1 MASNNTVPVSSAN
14 NGNSVQVTNIK
25 SEYYA
30 NIAKEYAQQAE
41 QYCEDVQ
48 EYADAAKTELTQIKN
63 AAISEMSSEADEKV
77 LLAQSWAVKMDGI
90 VNGEDYS
97 SKYYARQSQ
106 SSAETAESLLTEV
119 ETAHSDALQAIS
131 TAQTTAVGAVDTAKT
146 TAVSSIDTAK
156 SAAITGIETAGESA
170 VDEVNTAKTAALS
183 DITSEKNSAIT
194 EIESYTEIAQNWAAK
209 TDAPVEND
217 LYSAKYYADMAG
229 ETVDTALENINT
241 AKAAALND
249 ISTQKNSAINDINSE
264 KSTVIST
271 IETAENEAVTE
282 ITSKHTTAVNEIEQ
296 DRSDAVGEI
305 SGLKTSAVNEISG
318 YVTEAENWAT
328 KMDAPV
334 EDSLYS
340 AKYYARQASDIVA
353 GGVSQATENI
363 LGGAKIATAADMTT
377 GTDDTKMVT
386 PLKAKGFIDE
396 CLSNFEQEAV
406 LPSGGMTGQIL
417 CKKSDLDYDAE
428 WTDGLVPDTV
438 QLKEDQG
445 LSTSNKTVVGAIN
458 EIKNNVDGMIITPDS
473 TYSNP
478 AVYAGN
484 DFNSITDILETIS
497 LPTGEVVYFDNILNL
512 TETGYYIITAYA
524 SFATISSMSG
534 SKINWQF
541 QILEGENVTNLGVT
555 SIVIPNA
562 RNTYRTLTAIAF
574 IQNPTQVKL
583 LAQSAITTSI
593 NANLLKF
600 SAVRVYSPFDLDEI
614 QADVDTLQ
622 SEITQKVNS
631 SDLSPV
637 ATSGSYNDLTDVPE
651 DSIVQTCSDLSNGTI
666 VLNRNISIYRH
677 TATAAITFSFDTSGL
692 GLTNGETATF
702 ELKVTMAAVQT
713 LTFPASVKWLDG
725 EAPDVSSAGIYY
737 FVFRT
742 DDNGTTWYGNSQGR
756 WDV

>member
-97 SKYYARQSQ
+97 SKYYAQQSQ

-146 TAVSSIDTAK
+146 
-156 SAAITGIETAGESA
+156 
-170 VDEVNTAKTAALS
+170 
-183 DITSEKNSAIT
+183 
-194 EIESYTEIAQNWAAK
+194 
-209 TDAPVEND
+209 
-217 LYSAKYYADMAG
+217 
-229 ETVDTALENINT
+229 
-241 AKAAALND
+241 AALND

-340 AKYYARQASDIVA
+340 AKYYAQQASDIVA

-377 GTDDTKMVT
+377 GTDDTKIVT
-386 PLKAKGFIDE
+386 PLKANSF
-396 CLSNFEQEAV
+396 V
-406 LPSGGMTGQIL
+406 SGKLADYVTT
-417 CKKSDLDYDAE
+417 SDLMDCLISKAN
-428 WTDGLVPDTV
+428 TDFSNLPPAGEKHFLNKTQLTNCILEAPNGVATYSGTTITLKQGLKVLVPNGRNADGSLKNIEYVLSADTSYNAAV
-438 QLKEDQG
+438 ESLTSYTRNIIIFVG
-445 LSTSNKTVVGAIN
+445 SNNMAVSSLSDNIPLYYQETQPSKFFAGFAYWYNTAENKVY
-458 EIKNNVDGMIITPDS
+458 
-473 TYSNP
+473 YSN
-478 AVYAGN
+478 GN
-484 DFNSITDILETIS
+484 SVFTESLAIIIGSYTINS
-497 LPTGEVVYFDNILNL
+497 
-512 TETGYYIITAYA
+512 
-524 SFATISSMSG
+524 
-534 SKINWQF
+534 
-541 QILEGENVTNLGVT
+541 
-555 SIVIPNA
+555 
-562 RNTYRTLTAIAF
+562 
-574 IQNPTQVKL
+574 
-583 LAQSAITTSI
+583 SAITTLKTDK
-593 NANLLKF
+593 AVNLLK
-600 SAVRVYSPFDLDEI
+600 Y
-614 QADVDTLQ
+614 
-622 SEITQKVNS
+622 
-631 SDLSPV
+631 SDLSWLTSLSLPSDKKV
-637 ATSGSYNDLTDVPE
+637 TLSIPGSNVGFRAVDDGYVQFHNEPGSAVTSGVYNQ
-651 DSIVQTCSDLSNGTI
+651 S
-666 VLNRNISIYRH
+666 
-677 TATAAITFSFDTSGL
+677 SGL
-692 GLTNGETATF
+692 SFYTNAPFYEGFVPVKKGDTVSVYYGKLQKGVLRFIYATGAQ
-702 ELKVTMAAVQT
+702 E
-713 LTFPASVKWLDG
+713 
-725 EAPDVSSAGIYY
+725 
-737 FVFRT
+737 
-742 DDNGTTWYGNSQGR
+742 
-756 WDV
+756 

>member
-97 SKYYARQSQ
+97 SKYYAQQSQ

-156 SAAITGIETAGESA
+156 STAITGIETAGESA
-170 VDEVNTAKTAALS
+170 VDDVNTAKTAALS

-340 AKYYARQASDIVA
+340 AKYYAQQASDIVA

-386 PLKAKGFIDE
+386 PLKANNFVSGKLVDYVTNSALATNLATKADVSA
-396 CLSNFEQEAV
+396 LSGYATTSA
-406 LPSGGMTGQIL
+406 L
-417 CKKSDLDYDAE
+417 
-428 WTDGLVPDTV
+428 TDGL
-438 QLKEDQG
+438 
-445 LSTSNKTVVGAIN
+445 
-458 EIKNNVDGMIITPDS
+458 
-473 TYSNP
+473 
-478 AVYAGN
+478 
-484 DFNSITDILETIS
+484 
-497 LPTGEVVYFDNILNL
+497 
-512 TETGYYIITAYA
+512 
-524 SFATISSMSG
+524 AT
-534 SKINWQF
+534 
-541 QILEGENVTNLGVT
+541 
-555 SIVIPNA
+555 
-562 RNTYRTLTAIAF
+562 
-574 IQNPTQVKL
+574 
-583 LAQSAITTSI
+583 
-593 NANLLKF
+593 
-600 SAVRVYSPFDLDEI
+600 
-614 QADVDTLQ
+614 
-622 SEITQKVNS
+622 KVNS
-631 SDLSPV
+631 SDFEELETTV
-637 ATSGSYNDLTDVPE
+637 GNIATLLD
-651 DSIVQTCSDLSNGTI
+651 TI
-666 VLNRNISIYRH
+666 
-677 TATAAITFSFDTSGL
+677 
-692 GLTNGETATF
+692 NGE
-702 ELKVTMAAVQT
+702 VV
-713 LTFPASVKWLDG
+713 
-725 EAPDVSSAGIYY
+725 
-737 FVFRT
+737 
-742 DDNGTTWYGNSQGR
+742 
-756 WDV
+756 

>member
-97 SKYYARQSQ
+97 SKYYAQQSQ

-146 TAVSSIDTAK
+146 
-156 SAAITGIETAGESA
+156 
-170 VDEVNTAKTAALS
+170 
-183 DITSEKNSAIT
+183 
-194 EIESYTEIAQNWAAK
+194 
-209 TDAPVEND
+209 
-217 LYSAKYYADMAG
+217 
-229 ETVDTALENINT
+229 
-241 AKAAALND
+241 AALND

-334 EDSLYS
+334 EESLYS
-340 AKYYARQASDIVA
+340 AKYYAQQASDIVA

-377 GTDDTKMVT
+377 GTDDTKIVT
-386 PLKAKGFIDE
+386 PLKANSF
-396 CLSNFEQEAV
+396 V
-406 LPSGGMTGQIL
+406 SGKLADYVTT
-417 CKKSDLDYDAE
+417 SDLMDCLISKAN
-428 WTDGLVPDTV
+428 TDFSNLTSAGEKHFLNKTQLANCILEAPNGVATYSGTTITV
-438 QLKEDQG
+438 KQG
-445 LSTSNKTVVGAIN
+445 LKVLIPNGRNADGTMNNIEYTLPQDLTYTNPFAYNSEYYLWLTYANGTCAVTGASTSIPFLAQEEQPDIFFA
-458 EIKNNVDGMIITPDS
+458 NNCIWYKPSENLIYFTANYPTTPFTPVRVCFLGKFTSAAS
-473 TYSNP
+473 T
-478 AVYAGN
+478 AVTS
-484 DFNSITDILETIS
+484 F
-497 LPTGEVVYFDNILNL
+497 
-512 TETGYYIITAYA
+512 TAYP
-524 SFATISSMSG
+524 T
-534 SKINWQF
+534 
-541 QILEGENVTNLGVT
+541 LE
-555 SIVIPNA
+555 IIK
-562 RNTYRTLTAIAF
+562 RTD
-574 IQNPTQVKL
+574 P
-583 LAQSAITTSI
+583 
-593 NANLLKF
+593 
-600 SAVRVYSPFDLDEI
+600 EI
-614 QADVDTLQ
+614 QAPYVYRSYRNGNSWYKLWSDGFIEQGGIVSAAQNGDVVTFLQ
-622 SEITQKVNS
+622 PYSTVVLDIQLTCTWIGSNYNS
-631 SDLSPV
+631 
-637 ATSGSYNDLTDVPE
+637 GYN
-651 DSIVQTCSDLSNGTI
+651 
-666 VLNRNISIYRH
+666 
-677 TATAAITFSFDTSGL
+677 TATRQNFKFY
-692 GLTNGETATF
+692 TAMPSNIA
-702 ELKVTMAAVQT
+702 EGVAV
-713 LTFPASVKWLDG
+713 
-725 EAPDVSSAGIYY
+725 
-737 FVFRT
+737 
-742 DDNGTTWYGNSQGR
+742 NWYSCGY
-756 WDV
+756 